1 MLHAMPTSEFV
12 HNAEEIS
19 KLCRTGED
27 PIILTRDGRGD
38 MVVMGIQ
45 AYNVLISELKL
56 LRDVADANAR
66 LIENENSTDEN
77 MIDQAVQAAHDKVQS
92 HLRLSDVA

>member
-1 MLHAMPTSEFV
+1 MVRAMPTSEFV
-12 HNAEEIS
+12 QKTEEIS
-19 KLCRTGED
+19 ELCRTGED

-45 AYNVLISELKL
+45 AYNVLLSELKL

-66 LIENENSTDEN
+66 LVENENSSDED

-92 HLRLSDVA
+92 HLRFSDAA